1 MSRWALNPE
10 WGTKEV
16 SGEESP
22 DGANKVSTSPM
33 AFLSAE
39 EAGQTRSSRGGRV
52 WPDKE
57 LCLPSR
63 VVSPF
68 RVSEPHFLENG
79 PEVSTGTLPR
89 GSPAGKPGT
98 GVVM

>member
-1 MSRWALNPE
+1 MNGVLKRSVGR
-10 WGTKEV
+10 
-16 SGEESP
+16 SP
-22 DGANKVSTSPM
+22 QMGPTS
-33 AFLSAE
+33 FLLHLWPVQRKLDRQ
-39 EAGQTRSSRGGRV
+39 EAAGRGGRA

-68 RVSEPHFLENG
+68 RVSEPHFLEND

-89 GSPAGKPGT
+89 GSPAGKQGW
-98 GVVM
+98 